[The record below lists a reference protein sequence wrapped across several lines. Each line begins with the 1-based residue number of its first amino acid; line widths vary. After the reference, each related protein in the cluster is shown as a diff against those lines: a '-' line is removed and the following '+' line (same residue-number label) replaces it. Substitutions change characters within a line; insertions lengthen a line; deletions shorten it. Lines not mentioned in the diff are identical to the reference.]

1 MASIDNKVTEKPKNG
16 RLEEIISD
24 FYKLTN
30 NESAPAFN
38 YNTLNYLNNKSEADE
53 YYEYL
58 NKNLNAN
65 YSLSD
70 IEEFAG
76 SAELDKLLDDEEKL
90 SKLGLFISAAV
101 NKVIK
106 NGEKVSIN
114 PKIPI
119 NYLCYKLKD
128 TEAYIGI
135 GGNLIGC
142 YTENS
147 KIYIDNVLV
156 TGKNIAAKAPSEVF
170 YSVFDGYVMSSNAM
184 VLYHL
189 GLGYDRKN
197 SKIYIRDI
205 YYQHPVTEP
214 GYKSA
219 EYIAVI
225 DYDMK
230 KKNENQVF
238 LSKNFYNQHPLRLR
252 MNGIKKWKDGGS
264 KIIS

>member
-1 MASIDNKVTEKPKNG
+1 MASMNNKVTEKPKNG

-106 NGEKVSIN
+106 NGEQISIN

-147 KIYIDNVLV
+147 RIHVDKLLV
-156 TGKNIAAKAPSEVF
+156 TNKNITAQIPSEVV
-170 YSVFDGYVMSSNAM
+170 SSIPNVVFLNAL
-184 VLYHL
+184 VLYNL
-189 GLGYDRKN
+189 SLGYGRKN
-197 SKIYIRDI
+197 SEIYINGM
-205 YYQHPVTEP
+205 H
-214 GYKSA
+214 YKDPIDDTHYKYA
-219 EYIAVI
+219 EYKLVV
-225 DYDMK
+225 DYGASRK
-230 KKNENQVF
+230 KGNKLFLNEK
-238 LSKNFYNQHPLRLR
+238 LYNQHPIIFRI
-252 MNGIKKWKDGGS
+252 NGIKRLK
-264 KIIS
+264 